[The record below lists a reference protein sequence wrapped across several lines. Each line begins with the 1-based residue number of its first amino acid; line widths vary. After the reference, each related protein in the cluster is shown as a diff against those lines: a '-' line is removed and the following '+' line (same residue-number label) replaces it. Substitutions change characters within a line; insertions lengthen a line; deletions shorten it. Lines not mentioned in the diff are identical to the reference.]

1 MVISFS
7 QLNDQGLL
15 RVIWLYL
22 KPIDI
27 YQLFK
32 TNKTIRRLSF
42 EMNRVVPQELS
53 FEGELDDY
61 FRSYEEFDDEYLLR
75 FLSNIVLVFPVLSK
89 LVIGHSFPYDMTI
102 EILMNSKSFCDN
114 IVELKIKVN
123 EETLCF
129 NNMYK
134 LKTLIIYDSWINKLV
149 FNNINSLISLTSLD
163 FSHCQI
169 CDTICFSFLTK
180 LTSLAIRWS
189 NLFEHAEDNQIFD
202 TICFSFLTNL
212 TSLTILTTCETKLSE
227 DLENS
232 NEYGFLSH
240 LHRLTSL
247 DPSCND
253 SVDDIAISN
262 VSSLVNLT
270 FLDISNCSE
279 ITDVG
284 VSYFSSLTNLTAL
297 NIRECC
303 QITDNGISVISS
315 LTNITSLDL
324 MSCII
329 TDRSLSILISLNK
342 LMHLDV
348 GNIKGLTS
356 EGFGSI
362 KYLTCMTSLN
372 LYRCEMNQLI
382 MSSFLPYL
390 TKLKDLNCSR
400 CEGITRN
407 GLSHISLLTN
417 ITSLNLEN
425 CRISDSGLSHISSL
439 TKITSLNLGRYFI
452 KTDLWGNNIR
462 NDVDNKGYFARL
474 TTLSSI
480 QFLTNMTYLDL
491 SGCRNLNDD
500 GFSWVASM
508 TKIKYLNLFVCE
520 KITSAAL
527 FHISS
532 LLDLT
537 ELRISV
543 ENDENTNR
551 GFQYL
556 CNLSNLEKL
565 SIVYT
570 NYYEIQNQNPR
581 YDINLSQDV
590 VDKFVSIKNFSSC
603 NLLEHNDVTK
613 GFNYVRKLRDDK
625 EKKGH
630 QMEDLLRLL

>member
-1 MVISFS
+1 
-7 QLNDQGLL
+7 
-15 RVIWLYL
+15 
-22 KPIDI
+22 
-27 YQLFK
+27 
-32 TNKTIRRLSF
+32 
-42 EMNRVVPQELS
+42 MNRVVPQELTS
-53 FEGELDDY
+53 FEELDDY

-89 LVIGHSFPYDMTI
+89 LVIGQIFPYDMTI

-149 FNNINSLISLTSLD
+149 FNNINSLISLTSLE
-163 FSHCQI
+163 FCSHCQI
-169 CDTICFSFLTK
+169 CDTICFSFLTN
-180 LTSLAIRWS
+180 LTNLAIRWS

-212 TSLTILTTCETKLSE
+212 TSLTIHWTNLSM
-227 DLENS
+227 DAENS

-247 DPSCND
+247 DLSCND
-253 SVDDIAISN
+253 GLDDIAISN

-270 FLDISNCSE
+270 FLNITYCSE

-324 MSCII
+324 MSCNI

-348 GNIKGLTS
+348 GDIKGLTFV
-356 EGFGSI
+356 GFGSI

-439 TKITSLNLGRYFI
+439 TKITSLNLGRYFN
-452 KTDLWGNNIR
+452 TNLFGNNLGH
-462 NDVDNKGYFARL
+462 DVDNKGYSARL

-480 QFLTNMTYLDL
+480 QFLTNMTYLNL

-508 TKIKYLNLFVCE
+508 TKIKYLNLFTCE
-520 KITSAAL
+520 RITSAAL

-613 GFNYVRKLRDDK
+613 GFNYFRKLRELDK
-625 EKKGH
+625 KKNH